1 MSNHPCPSLHLYK
14 NLFWGAE
21 NSHVQDEPKPHLQAH
36 IAAAHRDARV
46 SVLLDAYFDNQ
57 DLNNPRSDLRT
68 VEYLTSMAQAYELVL
83 QAQQHNLIASAKIL
97 WPHPRHTLQGVHLA
111 YRNYSLSLQDRM
123 IVKRVTGTIV

>member
-68 VEYLTSMAQAYELVL
+68 VEYLTSMAQAYEPSCKLR
-83 QAQQHNLIASAKIL
+83 QLIASAR
-97 WPHPRHTLQGVHLA
+97 PVATSQASSRAFTLP
-111 YRNYSLSLQDRM
+111 
-123 IVKRVTGTIV
+123 TGTHCHSRIG